1 MNSLGF
7 APAQAAIF
15 IAAKT
20 ARVPHGREATG
31 IHGRLACAF
40 VRLRRPKP
48 PLRDHLM
55 TPDSLLRFA
64 RKTPRSHSVPH
75 DHAAGGH
82 RSIAGVKPLNFEART
97 ISDAGFLECFA
108 LENICRPDSMFRR
121 RGFSLALLD

>member
-1 MNSLGF
+1 MYPRPARLHLRAALPPRDSAPRDMTSATSSWRSFGF
-7 APAQAAIF
+7 AD
-15 IAAKT
+15 T
-20 ARVPHGREATG
+20 RSR
-31 IHGRLACAF
+31 
-40 VRLRRPKP
+40 
-48 PLRDHLM
+48 
-55 TPDSLLRFA
+55 LRFA

-121 RGFSLALLD
+121 RGFSLALLTEVEHFNGEML